1 MKVGKFEPITRWPVI
16 EGKLSVALLLSDLKE
31 VKELSLVFK
40 KLGVI
45 PHFYEDLKTFWN
57 GTLERMPA
65 LCIVDVKMMSEDELV
80 LAHHPAV
87 IAEEMPL
94 LFFYTEKTE
103 PLLVST
109 HQFYHLGTLKK
120 SHDYEG
126 PLKALLKRLNKVAS
140 LEQHF
145 HMLKVT
151 TKAQKDQ
158 IEKLELALRDDR
170 TADNYRS
177 MVKSVCMQFEELRLE
192 TDFFKSIER
201 VFQSTEE
208 IDEFAF
214 LELSFNGQK
223 LISPISNAEKFRS
236 IPSLWLGQVCK
247 NGIELFAQNMATQV
261 AVDVMGGDLVSLL
274 IRGHEKKPDKLIF
287 IKSQN
292 ELFFN
297 NFDWNLLEAYLSGLY
312 ATYRSQVSAPIV
324 PEVKYNSVFEALSHL
339 DQYLFGQARN
349 EESVVKLKD
358 LKCLNLDLSS
368 LVKQVVKKGNRRFY
382 WNHFMMD
389 FIHKLQIQ
397 SRIEFR
403 YFECGV
409 MNIGFTVES
418 KYADIFFDQL
428 KDFSQRFQ
436 YWKYFDE
443 DTGVLALSISPK
455 VTMSP
460 LSAHAYLT
468 KVLGVEQE
476 VVEEEREKIQQR
488 LQKSPVSKPIVT
500 MNNKDKKAWSFVQP
514 KGEMDI

>member
-1 MKVGKFEPITRWPVI
+1 MV

-45 PHFYEDLKTFWN
+45 PHFYEDLKTFWS
-57 GTLERMPA
+57 GTLERLPA
-65 LCIVDVKMMSEDELV
+65 LCIVDVKMMSEKNLV

-94 LFFYTEKTE
+94 LFYYTDNTE

-126 PLKALLKRLNKVAS
+126 PLKAILKRLNKVAS

-145 HMLKVT
+145 HMLKLT
-151 TKAQKDQ
+151 TIAQKEQ
-158 IEKLELALRDDR
+158 IEKLELALRNDR
-170 TADNYRS
+170 SSDNYRS
-177 MVKSVCMQFEELRLE
+177 MIKSVCMQFEELRFE
-192 TDFFKSIER
+192 ADFFKAIER
-201 VFQSTEE
+201 VFQSIEE

-223 LISPISNAEKFRS
+223 LISPISNAEKFRP

-261 AVDVMGGDLVSLL
+261 AIDVMGGDLVSLL
-274 IRGHEKKPDKLIF
+274 IKGQETKPDKIIF
-287 IKSQN
+287 IKSKN
-292 ELFFN
+292 EIFFN
-297 NFDWNLLEAYLSGLY
+297 HFDWNLLEAYLSGLY
-312 ATYRSQVSAPIV
+312 ATYQSRVTTPIV
-324 PEVKYNSVFEALSHL
+324 SEVKYQSVFDALSSL
-339 DQYLFGQARN
+339 DLYLFGQARN

-358 LKCLNLDLSS
+358 IRCINLDLSS
-368 LVKQVVKKGNRRFY
+368 LVNQVLRKGNRRFY
-382 WNHFMMD
+382 WKHFIMD

-409 MNIGFTVES
+409 MNIGFTVDS
-418 KYADIFFDQL
+418 KSADIFFDQL

-443 DTGVLALSISPK
+443 DTGVLALSILPK
-455 VTMSP
+455 ITMSP

-468 KVLGVEQE
+468 KVLGVEHE
-476 VVEEEREKIQQR
+476 AGNGREQ
-488 LQKSPVSKPIVT
+488 LQSSSLRTNATRPLVT
-500 MNNKDKKAWSFVQP
+500 MNNKDKNAWSFLQP
-514 KGEMDI
+514 KGHMDI